1 MTEERSRE
9 GSSCFLQ
16 GCLFGAVGLF
26 AVLLLVMLFLA
37 FARFRENT
45 IESDEALDTLGAEMS
60 PVIPR
65 DGLGIDFQ
73 SGVTPATGL
82 NPMLAV
88 QTAADLSLPYRS

>member
-1 MTEERSRE
+1 MPEEQTHQ

-45 IESDEALDTLGAEMS
+45 GGSDDVGDVGVVAS
-60 PVIPR
+60 PGFP
-65 DGLGIDFQ
+65 
-73 SGVTPATGL
+73 P
-82 NPMLAV
+82 LASRPV
-88 QTAADLSLPYRS
+88 PPFAADHDKPIPSDPL